1 MAQPATPDTKDHKTD
16 RRKEQENELVLSYTT
31 MRNLIGFGGMLLP
44 FVLMFFTKEAN
55 NGFVE
60 PSISDYYYTKNGDI
74 LVVLLSVLGVF
85 LITYT
90 GYNWKEWALTT
101 LAAICAL
108 GVAFSP
114 TGSRLEIDEKSTS
127 IHTEINFGGHLI
139 HFLFAGVFFIALAI
153 VTLKYFPRS
162 DRPASGK
169 SDGKTTPKEKRN
181 VVYRV
186 CGWTMIGCVG
196 SLLIYFLL
204 SELNM
209 FKANF
214 PVVFVLETIAIEAF
228 GISWLTKGETLLP
241 DGEHYMMKAF
251 RKVKEG
257 LKGKK

>member
-1 MAQPATPDTKDHKTD
+1 MSVRSAPDSKGQKTD

-44 FVLMFFTKEAN
+44 FALMFFTKEAN
-55 NGFVE
+55 NVFVE

-90 GYNWKEWALTT
+90 GYNWKEQALTT
-101 LAAICAL
+101 LAALCAL

-114 TGSRLEIDEKSTS
+114 TGSRAEIDPNSV
-127 IHTEINFGGHLI
+127 HTPINFGGHLI

-162 DRPASGK
+162 DNPASIQPDRK
-169 SDGKTTPKEKRN
+169 KTTKEKRN
-181 VVYRV
+181 TVYRI
-186 CGWTMIGCVG
+186 CGWIMIGSVAM
-196 SLLIYFLL
+196 LLVYFLL
-204 SELNM
+204 LEFDV
-209 FKANF
+209 FKTDF

-241 DGEHYMMKAF
+241 DGEHYMMRAV
-251 RKVKEG
+251 RTVKEK
-257 LKGKK
+257 LKGEK

>member
-1 MAQPATPDTKDHKTD
+1 MAQPATPNPNDQARD

-55 NGFVE
+55 NVFVE

-90 GYNWKEWALTT
+90 GYNWREQALTT
-101 LAAICAL
+101 LAALCAI

-114 TGSRLEIDEKSTS
+114 TGSRAEIDPNSV
-127 IHTEINFGGHLI
+127 HTPINFGGHLI
-139 HFLFAGVFFIALAI
+139 HFLFAAVFFIALAI

-162 DRPASGK
+162 DKPGSEKPDRT
-169 SDGKTTPKEKRN
+169 KTAKEKRN

-186 CGWTMIGCVG
+186 CGWVMIGSVVL
-196 SLLIYFLL
+196 LLIYFLL
-204 SELNM
+204 LELSV
-209 FKANF
+209 FKTDF
-214 PVVFVLETIAIEAF
+214 PVVFVLETIAVEAF
-228 GISWLTKGETLLP
+228 GISWITKGETLLP

-251 RKVKEG
+251 RKVKNSM
-257 LKGKK
+257 KKEK